1 MVPML
6 EITYRKGRPL
16 AAYLRLGSARGR
28 VAATREL
35 APNLIGDFD
44 EGGRLRGLEIL
55 AFDANTL
62 AKINEVLAAHG
73 APSVP
78 EHELSP
84 LRAA

>member
-1 MVPML
+1 ML

-16 AAYLRLGSARGR
+16 AAYLRLGTTGGR

-35 APNLIGDFD
+35 APRLIGDFD
-44 EGGRLRGLEIL
+44 EAGQLRGLEIL

-62 AKINEVLAAHG
+62 ANINEVLAAHG
-73 APSVP
+73 APAVP
-78 EHELSP
+78 ERELSP